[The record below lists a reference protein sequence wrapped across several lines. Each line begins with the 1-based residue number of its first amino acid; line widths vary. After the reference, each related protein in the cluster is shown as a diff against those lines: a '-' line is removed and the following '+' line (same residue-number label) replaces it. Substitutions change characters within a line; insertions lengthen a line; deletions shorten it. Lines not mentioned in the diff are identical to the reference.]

1 MSLISGPKMHE
12 GLPYDM
18 NGKDDVMPSLE
29 ITDSNDKASIIED
42 FNCKLLEQSSLS
54 EAAELFV
61 KAVPKNK
68 FQTDL
73 RTIRESPETVY
84 TVRYIVDMEDND
96 EGIPIPEA
104 EPAVPNVVIVEI
116 EDEDGKN
123 EDDSKDVEKSGDVP
137 QEKSSGDGVQDLKVL
152 NERADRLSKELKQLN
167 IETNQDMVD
176 AEEQSVEFKEIM
188 RQYSD
193 FIIIIES
200 DEKGNEVLV
209 DGPLPSSE
217 DQLDQVTEKD
227 ALKAEGSVDEVIDTL
242 SEAAKVENKIEEEAI
257 SEDIT
262 KEKTDP
268 SDLSKSDDVVATN
281 AEAKES
287 INTPTS
293 NVAEAKKS
301 DISIPSK
308 EHIDEDSKTNISE
321 EQIVSETNND
331 TEIKSPITESVK
343 DCEKINKKAEAI
355 EDSLKVQ
362 DEASIQSPDVKNAED
377 INESL
382 KDTASDSIDA
392 VDEITDDVKEPDDA
406 KTNSNDIE
414 EIDELTAEEALEKL
428 RRLKSKRSEG
438 RILPMFPDLSIEG
451 EKLSRARSNGSYHY
465 WQFPFRHQLF
475 EQMMREDP

>member
-1 MSLISGPKMHE
+1 MHQ

-61 KAVPKNK
+61 KALPKNK

-123 EDDSKDVEKSGDVP
+123 EDDSKDVEKSEDVP

-167 IETNQDMVD
+167 IETNHDVVD

-200 DEKGNEVLV
+200 DPEKGHEVLV
-209 DGPLPSSE
+209 DGPLPCSE
-217 DQLDQVTEKD
+217 DQLEQVTEKD
-227 ALKAEGSVDEVIDTL
+227 ALK
-242 SEAAKVENKIEEEAI
+242 
-257 SEDIT
+257 
-262 KEKTDP
+262 
-268 SDLSKSDDVVATN
+268 TN
-281 AEAKES
+281 SSHLMGKFY
-287 INTPTS
+287 
-293 NVAEAKKS
+293 
-301 DISIPSK
+301 
-308 EHIDEDSKTNISE
+308 
-321 EQIVSETNND
+321 TNNI
-331 TEIKSPITESVK
+331 IKV
-343 DCEKINKKAEAI
+343 
-355 EDSLKVQ
+355 
-362 DEASIQSPDVKNAED
+362 
-377 INESL
+377 
-382 KDTASDSIDA
+382 
-392 VDEITDDVKEPDDA
+392 
-406 KTNSNDIE
+406 
-414 EIDELTAEEALEKL
+414 
-428 RRLKSKRSEG
+428 R
-438 RILPMFPDLSIEG
+438 
-451 EKLSRARSNGSYHY
+451 
-465 WQFPFRHQLF
+465 
-475 EQMMREDP
+475 

>member
-123 EDDSKDVEKSGDVP
+123 EDDSKDVEKSEDAL
-137 QEKSSGDGVQDLKVL
+137 QEKSSGDGIQDLKVL

-268 SDLSKSDDVVATN
+268 SDLSKSDDVVARNTEVKESIITPESDN
-281 AEAKES
+281 AEA
-287 INTPTS
+287 
-293 NVAEAKKS
+293 KS
-301 DISIPSK
+301 DISITSK
-308 EHIDEDSKTNISE
+308 EHIEEDSKTNISE
-321 EQIVSETNND
+321 DTIVSETIEETDNKPL
-331 TEIKSPITESVK
+331 IIESVK
-343 DCEKINKKAEAI
+343 DCEKINKKEEAI

-362 DEASIQSPDVKNAED
+362 DEAPIQSPDVKNAKE

-382 KDTASDSIDA
+382 NDTASYSIDA

>member
-1 MSLISGPKMHE
+1 
-12 GLPYDM
+12 
-18 NGKDDVMPSLE
+18 
-29 ITDSNDKASIIED
+29 
-42 FNCKLLEQSSLS
+42 
-54 EAAELFV
+54 
-61 KAVPKNK
+61 
-68 FQTDL
+68 
-73 RTIRESPETVY
+73 
-84 TVRYIVDMEDND
+84 
-96 EGIPIPEA
+96 
-104 EPAVPNVVIVEI
+104 
-116 EDEDGKN
+116 
-123 EDDSKDVEKSGDVP
+123 
-137 QEKSSGDGVQDLKVL
+137 
-152 NERADRLSKELKQLN
+152 
-167 IETNQDMVD
+167 MVD

-293 NVAEAKKS
+293 NVAEAKS
-301 DISIPSK
+301 DISIASK

-362 DEASIQSPDVKNAED
+362 DEASIQSPDVKNAEE

-382 KDTASDSIDA
+382 KDTASDSINA